1 MPHTLSR
8 ADEIT
13 HVLRDDIL
21 RGQYRAGERVP
32 SERDLAARF
41 ATSRGTVREALKKL
55 EQLGIASIQ
64 PGGARVVP
72 VQECTLDVLGPLL
85 ELNEVPDAALMEQ
98 VLDIGALLIG
108 YAAEIAVE
116 RGDPAAL
123 ARVETVIDEILAAG
137 PGELAKMRVPRR
149 LGRAFAKASG
159 NLVLLLIVN
168 GLRTQLPDPRR
179 VLGMPPNLD
188 PKSLKR
194 IAADLKVAVTHRDGA
209 SAGASMRKLI
219 GLMRAAARKALLSH
233 DANARYTRS
242 TTEVTRVGAKDALFD
257 AGHTLSNAK
266 GAPSSAKSMG
276 SSAGHDHSDTMESP
290 SSAMDI
296 HSRAKETHS

>member
-13 HVLRDDIL
+13 RALRDDIL

-85 ELNEVPDAALMEQ
+85 ELNEFPDAELMGQ
-98 VLDIGALLIG
+98 VLDIGTLLIG
-108 YAAEIAVE
+108 YAAESAVE
-116 RGDPAAL
+116 RGAPAAL
-123 ARVETVIDEILAAG
+123 ARVEAVIDEILAAE
-137 PGELAKMRVPRR
+137 PEDLAQIRVPRR
-149 LGRAFAKASG
+149 LGRAFAHASG
-159 NLVLLLIVN
+159 NLVLLLIIN

-179 VLGMPPNLD
+179 VLGGPPRLD
-188 PKSLKR
+188 PKALKR
-194 IAADLKVAVTHRDGA
+194 VVADLKTAVTRREGA
-209 SAGASMRKLI
+209 AAGSFMRELMA
-219 GLMRAAARKALLSH
+219 LMRAAAREALRSH
-233 DANARYTRS
+233 R
-242 TTEVTRVGAKDALFD
+242 
-257 AGHTLSNAK
+257 
-266 GAPSSAKSMG
+266 SSANETPFS
-276 SSAGHDHSDTMESP
+276 H
-290 SSAMDI
+290 
-296 HSRAKETHS
+296 RVYAKEANS

>member
-13 HVLRDDIL
+13 RDLRDDIL

-85 ELNEVPDAALMEQ
+85 ELNEIPDARLMEQ
-98 VLDIGALLIG
+98 VLDIGTLLIG
-108 YAAEIAVE
+108 YAAETAVE

-123 ARVETVIDEILAAG
+123 ARVGAIIDEILAAE
-137 PGELAKMRVPRR
+137 PRELAQIRVPRR
-149 LGRAFAKASG
+149 LGRAFAHASG
-159 NLVLLLIVN
+159 NLVLLLIIN
-168 GLRTQLPDPRR
+168 GLRTQIPDPRR
-179 VLGMPPNLD
+179 VLGGPPRID
-188 PKSLKR
+188 PKALKR
-194 IAADLKVAVTHRDGA
+194 VAADLKAAVTQRDGTSA
-209 SAGASMRKLI
+209 SSSMRELM
-219 GLMRAAARKALLSH
+219 GLMRAAARETLRSH
-233 DANARYTRS
+233 RANASETPFFHR
-242 TTEVTRVGAKDALFD
+242 AD
-257 AGHTLSNAK
+257 
-266 GAPSSAKSMG
+266 
-276 SSAGHDHSDTMESP
+276 
-290 SSAMDI
+290 
-296 HSRAKETHS
+296 AKETNS

>member
-13 HVLRDDIL
+13 RALRDDIL

-85 ELNEVPDAALMEQ
+85 ELNEIPDAKLLGQ
-98 VLDIGALLIG
+98 VLDIGTLLIG
-108 YAAEIAVE
+108 YAAETAVE
-116 RGDPAAL
+116 RGDSSAL
-123 ARVETVIDEILAAG
+123 AYVEATIDEVLAAT
-137 PGELAKMRVPRR
+137 PEELAQIRVPRR

-159 NLVLLLIVN
+159 NLVLLLIIN
-168 GLRTQLPDPRR
+168 GLRTQIPDPRR
-179 VLGMPPNLD
+179 VLGGPPKLD
-188 PKSLKR
+188 PKTLKR
-194 IAADLKVAVTHRDGA
+194 VAADLKAAVAERDGA
-209 SAGASMRKLI
+209 AAGSSMRELM
-219 GLMRAAARKALLSH
+219 GVMRAAAREALRSH
-233 DANARYTRS
+233 RSNANAMPFSPRS
-242 TTEVTRVGAKDALFD
+242 HARE
-257 AGHTLSNAK
+257 SN
-266 GAPSSAKSMG
+266 S
-276 SSAGHDHSDTMESP
+276 
-290 SSAMDI
+290 
-296 HSRAKETHS
+296 